1 MSNIDWSFPRQ
12 VLITLLVVA
21 CCAAY
26 PLMKYGTAE
35 ILKAVL
41 AGAVITTINV
51 LAGYAAIE
59 YSHGKSASTFLK
71 YVLGG
76 MGLRLMAVAAA
87 MVALIKVFEFEVS
100 ALVWSMVFFYAL
112 FLFLEIMF
120 IQKKFGNR

>member
-1 MSNIDWSFPRQ
+1 MRGTDWSFPRQ

-21 CCAAY
+21 CGAAY

-35 ILKAVL
+35 ILRAVL
-41 AGAVITTINV
+41 AGAAITTMNV

-76 MGLRLMAVAAA
+76 MGVRLMAVAAVL
-87 MVALIKVFEFEVS
+87 VALIRVFGFEVS
-100 ALVWSMVFFYAL
+100 ALVWSMVFFYVI
-112 FLFLEIMF
+112 FLILELMF